1 MIPWCWCVLTSIV
14 HVLVSEIRFSASRRR
29 RINSE
34 MKLTAHVK
42 LAALL
47 AAAAAETGIVDGPY
61 PIMYGE
67 M

>member
-1 MIPWCWCVLTSIV
+1 
-14 HVLVSEIRFSASRRR
+14 
-29 RINSE
+29 